1 MLCTTVPPPHAHTHH
16 CWKMVAHSCMVHTLW
31 SGRVP
36 VLWTLSKRE
45 RQDKKNDGSVVGEP
59 QTVFFMWSVSGR
71 ELRWRGEGGVFN
83 VSHEQLR

>member
-1 MLCTTVPPPHAHTHH
+1 MRGEGDGI
-16 CWKMVAHSCMVHTLW
+16 KY
-31 SGRVP
+31 
-36 VLWTLSKRE
+36 
-45 RQDKKNDGSVVGEP
+45 DGSLVGEP